1 MSNSDKLFEEHKV
14 IVLPKDTRI
23 TEDVIMRL
31 DSLLEFA
38 SPEELKDNLI
48 EIYHTYIIHANDA
61 LPPDFEKFSSNM
73 YFLINFFKN
82 SEDEMRQE
90 KDLEPEQSS

>member
-1 MSNSDKLFEEHKV
+1 MSNSDKLFKEHKV

-38 SPEELKDNLI
+38 SPEELKNNLI
-48 EIYHTYIIHANDA
+48 EIYHNYIIHANDA
-61 LPPDFEKFSSNM
+61 FPLDFEKFSSNM

-82 SEDEMRQE
+82 TGDEMRQE
-90 KDLEPEQSS
+90 NDLNPK